1 MTIKIVL
8 PKNET
13 SRPATG
19 QGTKIYTDSGEEI
32 QGVVACDIRIRPDEA
47 ITATLEVMVSE
58 VENIERLKGE
68 IIIID
73 PAQGG
78 GCEDSA
84 QANDQPW
91 MLPSKGERVFS
102 NGELERM
109 KSDRKK

>member
-13 SRPATG
+13 RLPSTG

-32 QGVVACDIRIRPDEA
+32 QGVVSCDIRVRPNEA

-58 VENIERLKGE
+58 VENLERLNGE

-73 PAQGG
+73 PSEY
-78 GCEDSA
+78 EDE
-84 QANDQPW
+84 DEDEDE
-91 MLPSKGERVFS
+91 K
-102 NGELERM
+102 
-109 KSDRKK
+109 